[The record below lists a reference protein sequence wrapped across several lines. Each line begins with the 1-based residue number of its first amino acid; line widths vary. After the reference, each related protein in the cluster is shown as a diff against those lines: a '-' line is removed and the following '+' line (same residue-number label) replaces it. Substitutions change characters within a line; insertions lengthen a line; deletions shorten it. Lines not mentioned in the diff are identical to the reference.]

1 MKHIGWIGLG
11 NMGTPMASNL
21 SKAGFALTVF
31 NRSIEKTKP
40 FENTTVTI
48 TQNLTELVRHSE
60 IIFTM
65 LSNDEAVA
73 MVYDEILGMESIEG
87 KLFIDMS
94 TISEQ
99 LSVSIAQKLK
109 QKKASFLD
117 APVAGST
124 QPAANGTLTIMVGG
138 DTADLNLALPYFEKL
153 GKFIKHV
160 GPNGK
165 GIATKLS
172 VNYYLS
178 ILYLGLAETV
188 LFAENNGINRTDLLE
203 IINESACGSGA
214 SKVKTPLLITEDYK
228 PAFALSL
235 MQKDIKLAQKNG
247 VNFPLTDAIIET
259 YSKALESGMGNQ
271 DVISVINYL
280 KEK

>member
-1 MKHIGWIGLG
+1 MKRIGWIGLG
-11 NMGTPMASNL
+11 NMGTPMANNL
-21 SKAGFALTVF
+21 SKTGFPLTVF
-31 NRSIEKTKP
+31 NRSADKTKS
-40 FENTTVTI
+40 FKNSNVI
-48 TQNLTELVRHSE
+48 IAQNISELVEHSD

-65 LSNDEAVA
+65 LSNDEAVS
-73 MVYDEILGMESIEG
+73 MVYEEIFGVEEISE

-94 TISEQ
+94 TISEE

-138 DTADLNLALPYFEKL
+138 DANDLTLALPYFEKL

-160 GPNGK
+160 GANGK

-214 SKVKTPLLITEDYK
+214 SKVKTPLLISEDYK

-235 MQKDIKLAQKNG
+235 MQKDIMLAQKNG
-247 VNFPLTDAIIET
+247 VNFPLTDAIVKT
-259 YSKALESGMGNQ
+259 YTEALKSGMGNQ

-280 KEK
+280 KER

>member
-1 MKHIGWIGLG
+1 MKQIGWIGLG

-21 SKAGFALTVF
+21 SKAGFSLTVF
-31 NRSIEKTKP
+31 NRSADKTKP
-40 FENTTVTI
+40 FENTNITI
-48 TQNLTELVRHSE
+48 AQNISELVGHSE

-65 LSNDEAVA
+65 LSNDEAVS
-73 MVYDEILGMESIEG
+73 MVYYEILGMKDISG

-94 TISEQ
+94 TISEE

-109 QKKASFLD
+109 QKNASFLD

-124 QPAANGTLTIMVGG
+124 QPATNGTLTIMVGG
-138 DTADLNLALPYFEKL
+138 DVSDVTLALPYFEKL

-172 VNYYLS
+172 VNYFLS

-188 LFAENNGINRTDLLE
+188 LFAENNGINRSDLLE

-214 SKVKTPLLITEDYK
+214 TKVKTPLLISEDYK

-235 MQKDIKLAQKNG
+235 MQKDVMLAQKNG

-259 YSKALESGMGNQ
+259 YTKALQSGMGNQ

>member
-21 SKAGFALTVF
+21 SKAGFPLTVF
-31 NRSIEKTKP
+31 NRSADKTKS
-40 FENTTVTI
+40 FEETNVTI
-48 TQNLTELVRHSE
+48 AQNISELVWHSD

-65 LSNDEAVA
+65 LTNDEAVS
-73 MVYDEILGMESIEG
+73 MVYEEILGMEEISG

-94 TISEQ
+94 TISED

-109 QKKASFLD
+109 QKKASLLD
-117 APVAGST
+117 APEAGST
-124 QPAANGTLTIMVGG
+124 QPASNGTLTIMVGG
-138 DTADLNLALPYFEKL
+138 DATDLTLALPYFEKL
-153 GKFIKHV
+153 GKYIKHL
-160 GPNGK
+160 GTNDK

-188 LFAENNGINRTDLLE
+188 LFAENNSINRTDLLE

-214 SKVKTPLLITEDYK
+214 SKVKTPLLIAEDYK

-235 MQKDIKLAQKNG
+235 MQKDIMLAQKNG

-259 YSKALESGMGNQ
+259 YTKALESGIGNQ

>member
-48 TQNLTELVRHSE
+48 TQNLIELVRHSE

-73 MVYDEILGMESIEG
+73 MVNDEILGMESIEG

-124 QPAANGTLTIMVGG
+124 QPAANGTLTIMIGG

-235 MQKDIKLAQKNG
+235 MQKDIMLAQKNG

>member
-1 MKHIGWIGLG
+1 MKQIGWIGLG

-21 SKAGFALTVF
+21 SKAGFPLTVF
-31 NRSIEKTKP
+31 NRSTEKIKP
-40 FENTTVTI
+40 FENTNVRIAQNVTALV
-48 TQNLTELVRHSE
+48 TQSD

-65 LSNDEAVA
+65 LSNDEAVE
-73 MVYDEILGMESIEG
+73 MVYYEILGMEALED

-99 LSVSIAQKLK
+99 LCVSIAQRLK
-109 QKKASFLD
+109 QKNASFLD

-138 DTADLNLALPYFEKL
+138 DAADLSAAMPYFEKL

-178 ILYLGLAETV
+178 N
-188 LFAENNGINRTDLLE
+188 LFWD
-203 IINESACGSGA
+203 
-214 SKVKTPLLITEDYK
+214 
-228 PAFALSL
+228 
-235 MQKDIKLAQKNG
+235 
-247 VNFPLTDAIIET
+247 
-259 YSKALESGMGNQ
+259 
-271 DVISVINYL
+271 
-280 KEK
+280 

>member
-48 TQNLTELVRHSE
+48 TQNLIELVRHSE

-160 GPNGK
+160 GSNGK

-235 MQKDIKLAQKNG
+235 MQKDIMLAKKNG

-259 YSKALESGMGNQ
+259 YTKALESGMGNQ